1 MRRKELKDVLKTLIL
16 EFHERE
22 LPKVIPR
29 KTNIPTNSGKIISLV
44 GVRRSGKTY
53 LMFQTIQTLLTKLP
67 KHHIVYLN
75 FEDERIEIK
84 AKDMQL
90 ILDAYQ
96 ELYPKVSLSEVYFF
110 FDEIQNVIG
119 WEKFIR
125 RIYDSYSQNIFITG
139 SNSKLLSS
147 EIATALRGRTLRYE
161 VYPLT
166 YEVYPLTFA
175 EFTRFR
181 NFKVEAKD
189 FYSRKKLRILKQLF
203 AEYLYFGG
211 FPEVV
216 LTEDTSLKLKILQ
229 EYTDVMIFRDLIER
243 YQIHKTGI
251 LKYFIKRIIENIG
264 KPLSIHKIF
273 NELKS
278 QGYKLSK
285 DTLYRYLDYLEAIYL
300 TLLVNKYSS
309 SVLKSELSLKK
320 SYVIDTGIINALT
333 YSYKD
338 NCGAL
343 LENTFTKEAIASG
356 NKLYYFKENTK
367 GPKCDFILI
376 KEDRMIPI
384 QVSYTISDKETLQ
397 REILGLTKAM
407 QAVKTDR
414 GLIIT
419 FEEEGIINQGKYKIE
434 IMPAYKYFLIKH

>member
-1 MRRKELKDVLKTLIL
+1 MRGKELKDVLKTLIL

-29 KTNIPTNSGKIISLV
+29 KMNIPTNSGKIISLV

-53 LMFQTIQTLLTKLP
+53 LMFQTIQTLLAKLP

-147 EIATALRGRTLRYE
+147 EMATALRGRTLR
-161 VYPLT
+161 

-181 NFKVEAKD
+181 NFKVEARD
-189 FYSRKKLRILKQLF
+189 FYSRKKIRILKQLF

-243 YQIHKTGI
+243 YQIHKTGV

-273 NELKS
+273 SELKS

-320 SYVIDTGIINALT
+320 GYIVDTGIINALT
-333 YSYKD
+333 YSYK
-338 NCGAL
+338 NNYGAL
-343 LENTFTKEAIASG
+343 LENAFAKEAIASG

-367 GPKCDFILI
+367 GSECDFIVM
-376 KEDRMIPI
+376 KEDKMIPI
-384 QVSYTISDKETLQ
+384 QVSYTTSDKETLR
-397 REILGLTKAM
+397 REILGVTKAM

-419 FEEEGIINQGKYKIE
+419 FEEECIIQQGKYKIE
-434 IMPAYKYFLIKH
+434 IMPAYKYFLIDHIK